1 MANVEV
7 TVEELLAEI
16 GALHI
21 ERQKLEQQNRRLS
34 ADLVK
39 ALSDNGSLRAEL
51 DVYQAA
57 EKADLAEAARR

>member
-21 ERQKLEQQNRRLS
+21 ERQKLQQQNRRLS
-34 ADLVK
+34 EDLQR
-39 ALSDNGSLRAEL
+39 ALNENQKLRAEL
-51 DVYQAA
+51 DAYPVA
-57 EKADLAEAARR
+57 KPDGAEAARP